1 MFQFGRFPAY
11 AYFIQRTLRDSSSRW
26 FPNSDICGSG
36 LICSSPQL
44 FAACHILR
52 RLPMPRHSLC
62 ALFSLN
68 FSDNISRYCPR
79 FLVID
84 SFELVTFFRLAI
96 FVVSFTNLNGKT
108 FISVLFTN
116 PVWFFSIICSFAY
129 SVFNEHLIPRVYSRE
144 LVGLDGL
151 EPSTSR
157 LSGARSNHLSYRPV
171 LSGIALRVFG
181 SYSSSPTGGDD
192 GIRTHDPLL
201 AGQVLSQLS
210 YTPVVFPFARS
221 LEIEQQAKSD
231 ASVLAYLSRIL
242 LLFLKFRNAASRSV
256 STFSIERR

>member
-44 FAACHILR
+44 FAACHVLR

-157 LSGARSNHLSYRPV
+157 LSGARSNRLSYEPLLDPGSHLLSRAVSSQVSSADCV
-171 LSGIALRVFG
+171 LTFVFG
-181 SYSSSPTGGDD
+181 MGTGVS
-192 GIRTHDPLL
+192 HN
-201 AGQVLSQLS
+201 
-210 YTPVVFPFARS
+210 
-221 LEIEQQAKSD
+221 
-231 ASVLAYLSRIL
+231 RITTGN
-242 LLFLKFRNAASRSV
+242 FLHLQN
-256 STFSIERR
+256 

>member
-44 FAACHILR
+44 FAACHVLR

-84 SFELVTFFRLAI
+84 SFELVTSFRLAI
-96 FVVSFTNLNGKT
+96 IVVSFTNLNGKT

-129 SVFNEHLIPRVYSRE
+129 SVFNEHLIPRVLSRE

-157 LSGARSNHLSYRPV
+157 LSGARSNHLSYRPFLIWFRFV
-171 LSGIALRVFG
+171 HRTLYPSSDPFCQIRLWVADFHRLVEMMGIEPMTPCLQGRC
-181 SYSSSPTGGDD
+181 SP
-192 GIRTHDPLL
+192 
-201 AGQVLSQLS
+201 S
-210 YTPVVFPFARS
+210 
-221 LEIEQQAKSD
+221 
-231 ASVLAYLSRIL
+231 
-242 LLFLKFRNAASRSV
+242 
-256 STFSIERR
+256 

>member
-44 FAACHILR
+44 FAACHVLR

-129 SVFNEHLIPRVYSRE
+129 SVFNEHLIPRVFF
-144 LVGLDGL
+144 
-151 EPSTSR
+151 
-157 LSGARSNHLSYRPV
+157 
-171 LSGIALRVFG
+171 SGIGRPGWTRTIDLAL
-181 SYSSSPTGGDD
+181 
-192 GIRTHDPLL
+192 IRRAL
-201 AGQVLSQLS
+201 
-210 YTPVVFPFARS
+210 
-221 LEIEQQAKSD
+221 
-231 ASVLAYLSRIL
+231 
-242 LLFLKFRNAASRSV
+242 
-256 STFSIERR
+256 

>member
-44 FAACHILR
+44 FAACHVLR

-157 LSGARSNHLSYRPV
+157 LSGARSSPLSYEPM
-171 LSGIALRVFG
+171 
-181 SYSSSPTGGDD
+181 
-192 GIRTHDPLL
+192 
-201 AGQVLSQLS
+201 
-210 YTPVVFPFARS
+210 
-221 LEIEQQAKSD
+221 
-231 ASVLAYLSRIL
+231 
-242 LLFLKFRNAASRSV
+242 
-256 STFSIERR
+256 

>member
-44 FAACHILR
+44 FAACHVLR

-171 LSGIALRVFG
+171 YIRYCS
-181 SYSSSPTGGDD
+181 TGF
-192 GIRTHDPLL
+192 R
-201 AGQVLSQLS
+201 
-210 YTPVVFPFARS
+210 
-221 LEIEQQAKSD
+221 
-231 ASVLAYLSRIL
+231 
-242 LLFLKFRNAASRSV
+242 LLFFFTEWWR
-256 STFSIERR
+256 

>member
-44 FAACHILR
+44 FAACHVLR

-157 LSGARSNHLSYRPV
+157 LSGARSNHLSYRPFLIWFRFV
-171 LSGIALRVFG
+171 HRTLYPSSDPFCQIRLWVADFHRLVEMMGIEPMTPCLQGRC
-181 SYSSSPTGGDD
+181 SP
-192 GIRTHDPLL
+192 
-201 AGQVLSQLS
+201 S
-210 YTPVVFPFARS
+210 
-221 LEIEQQAKSD
+221 
-231 ASVLAYLSRIL
+231 
-242 LLFLKFRNAASRSV
+242 
-256 STFSIERR
+256 

>member
-44 FAACHILR
+44 FAACHVLR

-157 LSGARSNHLSYRPV
+157 LSGARSNHLSYRPFLIWFRFV
-171 LSGIALRVFG
+171 HRTL
-181 SYSSSPTGGDD
+181 YPSSDPFCQIRLWVADFHRLVEMMGFEPMTPCLQGRCSP
-192 GIRTHDPLL
+192 
-201 AGQVLSQLS
+201 S
-210 YTPVVFPFARS
+210 
-221 LEIEQQAKSD
+221 
-231 ASVLAYLSRIL
+231 
-242 LLFLKFRNAASRSV
+242 
-256 STFSIERR
+256 